1 MARAQTLFDTP
12 EALSQMLAMQA
23 LRATP
28 GAAFAGDPVRGMEV
42 AR

>member
-1 MARAQTLFDTP
+1 MARARDAVRHA

-23 LRATP
+23 LRANP
-28 GAAFAGDPVRGMEV
+28 GAAFVGDPVRGVEV